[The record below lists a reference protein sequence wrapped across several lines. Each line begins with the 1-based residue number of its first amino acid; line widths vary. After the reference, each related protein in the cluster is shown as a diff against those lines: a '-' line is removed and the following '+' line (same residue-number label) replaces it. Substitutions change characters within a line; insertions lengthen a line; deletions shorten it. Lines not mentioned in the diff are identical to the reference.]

1 MGVLTAEN
9 LSAGYRGT
17 PVLEGLTLAA
27 RPGELTVLIGPNGAG
42 KSTVLKTLSG
52 ALAPIRGRVTLE
64 GRDLAGIPQRE
75 LARHLAAMLTHRPEP
90 ELMTCRELVSAGRYP
105 YTGRLGILSRQDR
118 AAAEKAMEQV
128 GVTAL
133 RDRDFTRLSDG
144 QRQRVLL
151 ARALC
156 QEPEVLLLD
165 EPTGYLDLRHKLE
178 FLQLLR
184 NLARQERLSV
194 VLSLHD
200 LDLAQKFAD
209 QVLALKDGRADRSGP
224 PEQVFTPG
232 YVEAL
237 YGIARGSYDP
247 LTGAAEPAPNPGPPR
262 VLALGPGTLD
272 LCRRLWRRGIPF
284 AAGLLPE
291 TSAEGRVLRALATV
305 WVPDEAAARAL
316 LQTAETVLCPD
327 PALPFRREAEQAGKL
342 GVPEALSRI
351 E

>member
-1 MGVLTAEN
+1 MGVLMAER
-9 LSAGYRGT
+9 LSAGYRGM
-17 PVLEGLTLAA
+17 PVLEDLSFTA

-52 ALAPIRGRVTLE
+52 TLAPIRGSVRLD

-75 LARHLAAMLTHRPEP
+75 LARHLAAMLTYRPEP
-90 ELMTCRELVSAGRYP
+90 ELMTCRELVAAGRYP

-118 AAAEKAMEQV
+118 AAVEKAMAEV
-128 GVTAL
+128 GVSEL
-133 RDRDFTRLSDG
+133 RDREFTRLSDG

-184 NLARQERLSV
+184 SLARQEHLCV

-209 QVLALKDGRADRSGP
+209 QVLALKDGQVDRSGP
-224 PEQVFTPG
+224 PEQVFAPG

-262 VLALGPGTLD
+262 FLVLGPGTLD

-305 WVPDEAAARAL
+305 WVPEESTARDL
-316 LQTAETVLCPD
+316 LKTADAVLCPD
-327 PALPFRREAEQAGKL
+327 PALPFRTEAEQAGKL
-342 GVPEALSRI
+342 REPEELDAI